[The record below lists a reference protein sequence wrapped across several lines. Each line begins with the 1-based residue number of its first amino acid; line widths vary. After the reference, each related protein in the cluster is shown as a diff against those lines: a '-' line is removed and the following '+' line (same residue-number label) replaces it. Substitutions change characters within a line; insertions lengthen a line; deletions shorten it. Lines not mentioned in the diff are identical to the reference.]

1 MRKTAAAVSTFHIY
15 LCRSSTQGQQAQMLV
30 RACCHIPIP
39 IGWILLS
46 YALSYALSS
55 LHSRIVPVFASISKS
70 YSRCSWMISPS
81 YLYTPSS

>member
-1 MRKTAAAVSTFHIY
+1 MRKTAAAAAVSTFHIY
-15 LCRSSTQGQQAQMLV
+15 LCRSYTQGQQAQMLV

-39 IGWILLS
+39 IGWIL
-46 YALSYALSS
+46 LSYALSS